1 MHTSSLLGQEMKK
14 TPLPEL
20 VGRIG
25 QTAVAK
31 ALGVS
36 SPAISKALR
45 AQRDIQV
52 QEHPDGTLTAEEV
65 RPFPSQCSAL
75 VG

>member
-1 MHTSSLLGQEMKK
+1 MKK

-20 VGRIG
+20 VERIG

-45 AQRDIQV
+45 NERDIQV
-52 QEHPDGTLTAEEV
+52 IEHDDGTYTAEEI
-65 RPFPSQCSAL
+65 RPFPSQNNAA
-75 VG
+75 

>member
-1 MHTSSLLGQEMKK
+1 MKK

-20 VGRIG
+20 VEKIG
-25 QTAVAK
+25 QAAVAK

-45 AQRDIQV
+45 AERDIQV
-52 QEHPDGTLTAEEV
+52 LEHEDGTYTAEEI
-65 RPFPSQCSAL
+65 RPFPSQNSAA
-75 VG
+75 

>member
-1 MHTSSLLGQEMKK
+1 MKK

-20 VGRIG
+20 VEKIG

-45 AQRDIQV
+45 AERDIQV
-52 QEHPDGTLTAEEV
+52 LEHDDGTYTAEEI
-65 RPFPSQCSAL
+65 RPFPSQNTAA
-75 VG
+75 

>member
-1 MHTSSLLGQEMKK
+1 MKK
-14 TPLPEL
+14 MPLPEL
-20 VGRIG
+20 VERMG
-25 QTAVAK
+25 QAAVAR

-45 AQRDIQV
+45 AERDIQV
-52 QEHPDGTLTAEEV
+52 QEHADGTFTAKEV
-65 RPFPSQCSAL
+65 RPFPSQNSAL

>member
-1 MHTSSLLGQEMKK
+1 MKK
-14 TPLPEL
+14 MPLPDL
-20 VGRIG
+20 VERIG

-45 AQRDIQV
+45 AERDIQV
-52 QEHPDGTLTAEEV
+52 QEHPDGTFTAEEV
-65 RPFPSQCSAL
+65 RPFPSQSSAL
-75 VG
+75 MG

>member
-1 MHTSSLLGQEMKK
+1 MKK

-20 VGRIG
+20 VEKIG
-25 QTAVAK
+25 QAAVAK

-45 AQRDIQV
+45 AERDIQV
-52 QEHPDGTLTAEEV
+52 LEHEDGTYTAEEV
-65 RPFPSQCSAL
+65 RPFPSQSTA
-75 VG
+75 V

>member
-1 MHTSSLLGQEMKK
+1 MNK

-20 VGRIG
+20 VERMG

-45 AQRDIQV
+45 NERDIQV
-52 QEHPDGTLTAEEV
+52 IEHDDGTYTAEEI
-65 RPFPSQCSAL
+65 RPFPSQNTAA
-75 VG
+75 

>member
-1 MHTSSLLGQEMKK
+1 MKK

-20 VGRIG
+20 VEKIG
-25 QTAVAK
+25 QAAVAK

-45 AQRDIQV
+45 VERDIQV
-52 QEHPDGTLTAEEV
+52 LEHEDGTYTAEEI
-65 RPFPSQCSAL
+65 RPFPSQNTAA
-75 VG
+75 

>member
-1 MHTSSLLGQEMKK
+1 MKK

-20 VGRIG
+20 VEKIG
-25 QTAVAK
+25 QAAVAK

-45 AQRDIQV
+45 AERDIRV
-52 QEHPDGTLTAEEV
+52 LEHADGTYTAEEI
-65 RPFPSQCSAL
+65 RPFPSQNTAA
-75 VG
+75 

>member
-1 MHTSSLLGQEMKK
+1 MKK

-20 VGRIG
+20 VEKIG

-36 SPAISKALR
+36 SPAISKAIR
-45 AQRDIQV
+45 AERDIQV
-52 QEHPDGTLTAEEV
+52 QEHPDGTFTAEEV
-65 RPFPSQCSAL
+65 RPFPSHSSAL
-75 VG
+75 MG

>member
-1 MHTSSLLGQEMKK
+1 MKK

-20 VGRIG
+20 VERIG
-25 QTAVAK
+25 QTAVAR

-45 AQRDIQV
+45 NERDIQV
-52 QEHPDGTLTAEEV
+52 IEHDDGTYTAEEI
-65 RPFPSQCSAL
+65 RPFPSQNTAA
-75 VG
+75 

>member
-1 MHTSSLLGQEMKK
+1 MKK

-20 VGRIG
+20 VERMG

-52 QEHPDGTLTAEEV
+52 QEHPNGTLTAEEV
-65 RPFPSQCSAL
+65 RPFPSQSSAL

>member
-1 MHTSSLLGQEMKK
+1 MKK

-20 VGRIG
+20 VERIG

-36 SPAISKALR
+36 SPAISKAVR
-45 AQRDIQV
+45 NERDIQV
-52 QEHPDGTLTAEEV
+52 IEHDDGTFTAEEV
-65 RPFPSQCSAL
+65 RPFPSQNTAA
-75 VG
+75 

>member
-1 MHTSSLLGQEMKK
+1 MKK

-20 VGRIG
+20 VERIG

-36 SPAISKALR
+36 APAISKALR
-45 AQRDIQV
+45 NERDIQV
-52 QEHPDGTLTAEEV
+52 LEHDDGTFTAEEI
-65 RPFPSQCSAL
+65 RPFPSQNTAA
-75 VG
+75 